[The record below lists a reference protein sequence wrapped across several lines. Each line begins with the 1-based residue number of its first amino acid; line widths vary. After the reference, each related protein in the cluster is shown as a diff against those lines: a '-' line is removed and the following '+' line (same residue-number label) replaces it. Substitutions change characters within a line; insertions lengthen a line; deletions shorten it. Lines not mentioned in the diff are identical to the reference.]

1 MPKSVLVMSRR
12 LRLRRAMVSKSLKTA
27 LFVFIASLS
36 GAMRRS
42 TQRELEMRT
51 IGIRPVQ
58 AHAVISH

>member
-1 MPKSVLVMSRR
+1 M
-12 LRLRRAMVSKSLKTA
+12 RRAMVSMSLKTA